1 MVVASPLARY
11 CKGVVLS
18 ARFGELDEAPLDR
31 SPIVSV
37 VWQLRFEEHPAL
49 AAPETVLRFQELL
62 GGPDQ
67 FAIIPMPKIQVAV
80 QATGPAVGNAPQ
92 SAVGAAGGGWRLS
105 GTDGSWQVSA
115 DSASLAVET
124 TRYGTWEKDF
134 SPRLRQVLEALQKI
148 GTPVLESR
156 LGLRYVNVVTGSA
169 VGRPPMSAAGELS
182 GLVAPWLLGPLNE
195 PQVQDSVLANQGR
208 AVLSFDQASAIL
220 NYGVI
225 STETRELGFIID
237 IDAFRE
243 GGRALR
249 IDDILTQT
257 ETLHATA
264 LGLFQLSL
272 TPEALEA
279 MRSSSTEDVPGGTP

>member
-1 MVVASPLARY
+1 
-11 CKGVVLS
+11 
-18 ARFGELDEAPLDR
+18 
-31 SPIVSV
+31 
-37 VWQLRFEEHPAL
+37 
-49 AAPETVLRFQELL
+49 
-62 GGPDQ
+62 
-67 FAIIPMPKIQVAV
+67 
-80 QATGPAVGNAPQ
+80 
-92 SAVGAAGGGWRLS
+92 
-105 GTDGSWQVSA
+105 
-115 DSASLAVET
+115 
-124 TRYGTWEKDF
+124 
-134 SPRLRQVLEALQKI
+134 
-148 GTPVLESR
+148 
-156 LGLRYVNVVTGSA
+156 
-169 VGRPPMSAAGELS
+169 MSAAGELS